1 MADGTL
7 CRGRQGEPARELEE
21 EKETGTDLR
30 LSPCP
35 SFSAL
40 PSLPFLFSSSLNSR
54 GHREKQVSEQGKR
67 GRRRRRKRKR
77 PCSTNVLPLSPFLF
91 IGRASHLRRVEDM
104 DPRDPRD
111 VFDRG
116 ELFPD

>member
-7 CRGRQGEPARELEE
+7 CRGRQGEPARELEG
-21 EKETGTDLR
+21 EKETEGDLH
-30 LSPCP
+30 LSLCP

-67 GRRRRRKRKR
+67 GRRRKRKR

-91 IGRASHLRRVEDM
+91 IGRASHLRRVEDVSKGCV
-104 DPRDPRD
+104 R
-111 VFDRG
+111 
-116 ELFPD
+116 